1 MNGKNLNV
9 RYRKNTYAKT
19 RIKVVLA
26 MLGIGLAVLLV
37 LFLVVGGWLNKKL
50 KGDDGNTV
58 IHGSQNTNDVV
69 ERKEVSSVRGYG
81 VTLSGATATV
91 ISEKASEIARVGG
104 NNISF
109 VVRDA
114 AGNEIYNST
123 LAQSMGKQTAGSYI
137 DIGDIENRAT
147 GRGLS
152 SSAIVPVYSFGKQ
165 NDIERAAQLFYDAA
179 ICVESSREGAD
190 DVLIK
195 LEGTEITDENIDEVL
210 RIAEWVKDLD
220 ENVVL
225 GITLTRDFLC
235 KEGVETL
242 VGRLWEKYDFLSLDL
257 TGMQSGESV
266 SQDGS
271 NNEIQFYLL
280 MYKMRVLLPDLPA
293 EELQGIIAEL
303 GSMNVDNW
311 QTVVK

>member
-165 NDIERAAQLFYDAA
+165 NDIERATQLFYDVS

>member
-19 RIKVVLA
+19 RIKVILA
-26 MLGIGLAVLLV
+26 MLGIGVAVLLV
-37 LFLVVGGWLNKKL
+37 LFLVIGGLLNNKL
-50 KGDDGNTV
+50 KGDNGNTV
-58 IHGSQNTNDVV
+58 IHGSQNTNDVT
-69 ERKEVSSVRGYG
+69 EHKEVASVKGYG
-81 VTLSGATATV
+81 VTLLGATATS
-91 ISEKASEIARVGG
+91 ISEKVSEIASVGG
-104 NNISF
+104 SNVSF
-109 VVRDA
+109 LVRDSS
-114 AGNEIYNST
+114 GNELYNSA

-137 DIGDIENRAT
+137 DISDIESRAT

-210 RIAEWVKDLD
+210 RIAEWAKDLD

-257 TGMQSGESV
+257 SGMQSGETIS
-266 SQDGS
+266 GEGN

-293 EELQGIIAEL
+293 ENLQGIVAEL